1 MPSVLAYYR
10 PTSLDEA
17 VRLLAAPRCWALAGG
32 TVVVADARKSRAEG
46 VEVVDLQ
53 DLGLATIEDAGTIE
67 GEAAAPVRFGAM
79 VRLADVATDARC
91 PAVLRDAA
99 RRELPSAL
107 RNQATIGGTVAQ
119 GDATSVLV
127 AALLVHDAQVHF
139 HGSATVGLG
148 EYMHHKHVH
157 GGRDPRLI
165 VAVTIESG
173 GSGAIAATGRT
184 PADVPIVAAV
194 ARSSASGLRLALT
207 GVASTPIEV
216 DPSAPAVGLHP
227 PADFRGSAQFRS
239 HLADV
244 LSARAL
250 AEVA

>member
-1 MPSVLAYYR
+1 MPSVLAYHR

-17 VRLLAAPRCWALAGG
+17 ATLLAGPRRRALAGG
-32 TVVVADARKSRAEG
+32 TVVVADVRKNRAEG

-53 DLGLATIEDAGTIE
+53 DLGLDTIEDTTQGAGQ
-67 GEAAAPVRFGAM
+67 GRMRLGAM

-91 PAVLRDAA
+91 PSVLREAA

-107 RNQATIGGTVAQ
+107 RNQATIGGTAAQ
-119 GDATSVLV
+119 GDITSLVV

-139 HGSATVGLG
+139 HGSAAVALG
-148 EYMHHKHVH
+148 EYLRDEHVR
-157 GGRDPRLI
+157 GGRDHRRI

-194 ARSSASGLRLALT
+194 ARSSAAGLRLALT

-216 DPSAPAVGLHP
+216 DPSAPVVGLNP
-227 PADFRGSAQFRS
+227 PADFRGSAEFRA
-239 HLADV
+239 HLAAV

-250 AEVA
+250 LAVA

>member
-1 MPSVLAYYR
+1 MPSVLAYHR

-17 VRLLAAPRCWALAGG
+17 ATLLAGPRRRALAGG
-32 TVVVADARKSRAEG
+32 TVVVADVRKNRAEG

-53 DLGLATIEDAGTIE
+53 DLGLDTIEDTIE
-67 GEAAAPVRFGAM
+67 TEGAGQGRMRLGAM

-91 PAVLRDAA
+91 PSVLREAA

-107 RNQATIGGTVAQ
+107 RNQATIGGTAAQ
-119 GDATSVLV
+119 GDATSLVV
-127 AALLVHDAQVHF
+127 AALLVHDAEVHF
-139 HGSATVGLG
+139 HGSAAVALG
-148 EYMHHKHVH
+148 EYLRDEHVR

-173 GSGAIAATGRT
+173 GSGAVAATGRT

-194 ARSSASGLRLALT
+194 ARSSAAGLRLALT

-216 DPSAPAVGLHP
+216 DPSAPVVGLNP
-227 PADFRGSAQFRS
+227 PADFRGSAEFRA
-239 HLADV
+239 HLAAV

-250 AEVA
+250 LAVA